1 MGVIYD
7 VNKLLLETGSV
18 VLMVIIMIEKIIIT
32 KAISGMLSRMNQS
45 AYKKRLAAVAGE
57 CSKQS
62 TLALLS
68 KRKRVRIKAR
78 SVSTQRRLV

>member
-57 CSKQS
+57 CAKQS